1 MIRDRKQSVLLA
13 ACLVTLVAHRVEAQH
28 SRIHLSD
35 GGELGVGEVKYD
47 GSSAVGKM
55 IGFNG
60 GVLTAFSNCGPPNPQ
75 PACVHWSQD
84 GQNLGAGPRRYAGS
98 SPVTAMVAYKDGVLT
113 AFSNCGPP
121 NPQPACVHWSQ
132 DGQNLGAGPRR
143 YAGSS
148 PVTAMVAYKDG
159 VLYAPGIE
167 MPSPSPERSTA
178 PSTSHA
184 ERSLS
189 DARRQFARR
198 SEG

>member
-98 SPVTAMVAYKDGVLT
+98 SPVTAMVAYKDGVL
-113 AFSNCGPP
+113 
-121 NPQPACVHWSQ
+121 
-132 DGQNLGAGPRR
+132 
-143 YAGSS
+143 
-148 PVTAMVAYKDG
+148 
-159 VLYAPGIE
+159 YAPGIE